1 MRQHGRPILLAIM
14 VVTMLVAIALLPV
27 TEWLAL
33 GIAWVETHRTLA
45 WIVYLATY
53 IIATVLVVPVSILTL
68 AAGYLFG
75 LPLGVVLASV
85 GTALGASGALLV
97 GRFFVREWIEKRI
110 ADLPRFQ
117 ALDQATR
124 HEGFLIVFLSRLSPL
139 FPFNLINYGLALTS
153 VRFRDYFV
161 ASWLG
166 MLPITILYTY
176 VGSAAKNLTDL
187 TSGGLQ
193 SGAFN
198 QTLVLVGLAASVVLT
213 VLITR
218 KATRTLS
225 QHLAREPAEQEG
237 PP

>member
-1 MRQHGRPILLAIM
+1 MKQHGRPILLAIM
-14 VVTMLVAIALLPV
+14 IVIMLVAIVLLPV

-33 GIAWVETHRTLA
+33 GIVWIEAHRTLA
-45 WIVYLATY
+45 WIVYLAIY

-75 LPLGVVLASV
+75 LPLGVVLASIGSV
-85 GTALGASGALLV
+85 LGASGALLV
-97 GRFFVREWIEKRI
+97 GRFFVREWVAKRI
-110 ADLPRFQ
+110 ADLPRFR

-124 HEGFLIVFLSRLSPL
+124 HEGFLIVFLTRLSPL

-153 VRFRDYFV
+153 VRVRDYFF
-161 ASWLG
+161 ATWLG

-176 VGSAAKNLTDL
+176 VGSVAKNLTEL

-193 SGAFN
+193 NGGFSR
-198 QTLVLVGLAASVVLT
+198 TLVLVGLAASVVLT

-225 QHLAREPAEQEG
+225 QHLAREPTEQEDA
-237 PP
+237 P

>member
-1 MRQHGRPILLAIM
+1 MKQHGRPALLAIM

-33 GIAWVETHRTLA
+33 GIAWIEAHRTLA
-45 WIVYLATY
+45 WIVYLAIY

-75 LPLGVVLASV
+75 LPLGVVLASIGSV
-85 GTALGASGALLV
+85 LGASGALLV
-97 GRFFVREWIEKRI
+97 GRFFVREWVAKRI
-110 ADLPRFQ
+110 ADLPRFR

-124 HEGFLIVFLSRLSPL
+124 HEGFLIVFLTRLSPL

-153 VRFRDYFV
+153 VRVRDYFF
-161 ASWLG
+161 ATWLG
-166 MLPITILYTY
+166 MLPITIPYTY
-176 VGSAAKNLTDL
+176 VGSVAKNLTEL

-193 SGAFN
+193 SGGFGR
-198 QTLVLVGLAASVVLT
+198 TLVLVGLAASVVLT

-218 KATRTLS
+218 KATQTLS
-225 QHLAREPAEQEG
+225 QHLALEPAEQEDAS
-237 PP
+237 

>member
-1 MRQHGRPILLAIM
+1 MKQHRRPILLAIM
-14 VVTMLVAIALLPV
+14 IVIMLVAIVLLPV

-33 GIAWVETHRTLA
+33 GIVWIEAHRTLA
-45 WIVYLATY
+45 WIVYLAIY

-75 LPLGVVLASV
+75 LPLGVVLASIGSV
-85 GTALGASGALLV
+85 LGASGALLV
-97 GRFFVREWIEKRI
+97 GRFFVREWVAKRI
-110 ADLPRFQ
+110 ADLPRFR

-124 HEGFLIVFLSRLSPL
+124 HEGFLIVFLTRLSPL

-153 VRFRDYFV
+153 VRFRDYFF

-166 MLPITILYTY
+166 MLPVTIVYTY
-176 VGSAAKNLTDL
+176 VGSVAKNLTEL
-187 TSGGLQ
+187 TGDGLQ
-193 SGAFN
+193 GGEFDR
-198 QTLVLVGLAASVVLT
+198 TLVLVGLAASVVLT

-225 QHLAREPAEQEG
+225 QHLAREPAEQEDA
-237 PP
+237 P

>member
-1 MRQHGRPILLAIM
+1 MKQHGKPILLAIM

-27 TEWLAL
+27 SEWLAL
-33 GIAWVETHRTLA
+33 GIVWIEARRALA

-75 LPLGVVLASV
+75 FPLGVVLASAGSV
-85 GTALGASGALLV
+85 LGASGAFLV
-97 GRFFVREWIEKRI
+97 GRFFIRDWVAKRI
-110 ADLPRFQ
+110 ADLPRFR

-124 HEGFLIVFLSRLSPL
+124 HEGFLIVFLTRLSPL

-153 VRFRDYFV
+153 VRFRDYFF

-166 MLPITILYTY
+166 MLPVTTLYTY
-176 VGSAAKNLTDL
+176 VGSVAKNLTDL

-193 SGAFN
+193 GSGFSR
-198 QTLVLVGLAASVVLT
+198 TLVLVGLAASAVLT
-213 VLITR
+213 VLVTR

-225 QHLAREPAEQEG
+225 QHLAREPTEQEDA
-237 PP
+237 P

>member
-1 MRQHGRPILLAIM
+1 MKQHGRPILLAIM
-14 VVTMLVAIALLPV
+14 IVIMLVAIVLLPV

-33 GIAWVETHRTLA
+33 GIVWIEAHRTLA
-45 WIVYLATY
+45 WIVYLAIY

-75 LPLGVVLASV
+75 LPLGVVLASIGSV
-85 GTALGASGALLV
+85 LGASGALLV
-97 GRFFVREWIEKRI
+97 GRFFVREWVAKRI
-110 ADLPRFQ
+110 ADLPRFR

-124 HEGFLIVFLSRLSPL
+124 HEGFLIVFLTRLSPL

-153 VRFRDYFV
+153 VRVRDYFF
-161 ASWLG
+161 ATWLG

-176 VGSAAKNLTDL
+176 VGSVAKNLTEL

-193 SGAFN
+193 NGGFSR
-198 QTLVLVGLAASVVLT
+198 TLVLVGLAASVVLT

-218 KATRTLS
+218 KATQTLS
-225 QHLAREPAEQEG
+225 QHLAREPAEQEDA
-237 PP
+237 P

>member
-1 MRQHGRPILLAIM
+1 MRQHGRPALLAVM
-14 VVTMLVAIALLPV
+14 VVAMLAAIALLPV

-33 GIAWVETHRTLA
+33 GVAWIEAHRTLA
-45 WIVYLATY
+45 WIVCLATY

-153 VRFRDYFV
+153 VRFKDYFV

-176 VGSAAKNLTDL
+176 VGSVAKNLTEL

>member
-1 MRQHGRPILLAIM
+1 MKQHRRPILLAIM
-14 VVTMLVAIALLPV
+14 IVIMLVAIVLLPV

-33 GIAWVETHRTLA
+33 GIVWIEAHRTLA
-45 WIVYLATY
+45 WIVYLAIY

-75 LPLGVVLASV
+75 LPLGVVLASIGSV
-85 GTALGASGALLV
+85 LGASGALLV
-97 GRFFVREWIEKRI
+97 GRFFVREWVAKRI
-110 ADLPRFQ
+110 ADLPRFR

-124 HEGFLIVFLSRLSPL
+124 HEGFLIVFLTRLSPL

-153 VRFRDYFV
+153 VRFRDYFF

-166 MLPITILYTY
+166 MLPVTILYTY
-176 VGSAAKNLTDL
+176 VGSVAKNLTEL

-193 SGAFN
+193 NGAFSR
-198 QTLVLVGLAASVVLT
+198 TLVLVGLAASVVLT

-225 QHLAREPAEQEG
+225 QHLAREPAEQEDA
-237 PP
+237 P

>member
-1 MRQHGRPILLAIM
+1 MKHHGKPILLAAM
-14 VVTMLVAIALLPV
+14 VVVMLVAIALLPV

-33 GIAWVETHRTLA
+33 GIAWIEAHRTLA
-45 WIVYLATY
+45 WIVYLVTY
-53 IIATVLVVPVSILTL
+53 IIATVLVVPVSILML

-85 GTALGASGALLV
+85 GTVLGASGALLV
-97 GRFFVREWIEKRI
+97 GRFFVREWVAKRI
-110 ADLPRFQ
+110 ADLPRFR

-124 HEGFLIVFLSRLSPL
+124 HEGFLIVFLTRLSPL
-139 FPFNLINYGLALTS
+139 FPFSLINYGLALTS
-153 VRFRDYFV
+153 VRFRDYFF

-176 VGSAAKNLTDL
+176 VGSVAKNLTEL

-193 SGAFN
+193 SGAFSR
-198 QTLVLVGLAASVVLT
+198 TLILAGLAASVVLT
-213 VLITR
+213 ILITR
-218 KATRTLS
+218 TATRTLS

-237 PP
+237 AP

>member
-1 MRQHGRPILLAIM
+1 MKQHGKPILLAIM

-27 TEWLAL
+27 SEWLAL
-33 GIAWVETHRTLA
+33 GIVWIEARRALA
-45 WIVYLATY
+45 WFVYLATY

-75 LPLGVVLASV
+75 FPLGVVLASV
-85 GTALGASGALLV
+85 GSILGASGAFLV
-97 GRFFVREWIEKRI
+97 GRFFIRDWVAKRI
-110 ADLPRFQ
+110 ADLPRFR

-124 HEGFLIVFLSRLSPL
+124 HEGFLIVFLTRLSPL

-153 VRFRDYFV
+153 VRFRDYFF

-166 MLPITILYTY
+166 MLPVTTLYTY
-176 VGSAAKNLTDL
+176 VGSVAKNLTDL

-193 SGAFN
+193 GSGFSR
-198 QTLVLVGLAASVVLT
+198 TLVLVGLAASAVLT
-213 VLITR
+213 VLVTR

-225 QHLAREPAEQEG
+225 QHLAREPTEQEDA
-237 PP
+237 P

>member
-1 MRQHGRPILLAIM
+1 MKQHGKPILLAIM
-14 VVTMLVAIALLPV
+14 VVTMLVTIALLPV
-27 TEWLAL
+27 SEWLAL
-33 GIAWVETHRTLA
+33 GIVWIEAHRTLA

-75 LPLGVVLASV
+75 FPLGVVLASV
-85 GTALGASGALLV
+85 GSVLGASGAFLV
-97 GRFFVREWIEKRI
+97 GRFFIRDWVAKRI
-110 ADLPRFQ
+110 ADLPRFR

-124 HEGFLIVFLSRLSPL
+124 HEGFLIVFLTRLSPL

-153 VRFRDYFV
+153 VRFRDYFF

-166 MLPITILYTY
+166 MLPVTTLYTY
-176 VGSAAKNLTDL
+176 VGSVAKNLTDL

-193 SGAFN
+193 GSGFSR
-198 QTLVLVGLAASVVLT
+198 TLVLVGLAASAVLT
-213 VLITR
+213 VLVTR

-225 QHLAREPAEQEG
+225 QHLAREPTKQEDA
-237 PP
+237 P